1 MVKKIKVLSIVLC
14 LLASTI
20 LGTTGCTTTTSNKEG
35 ANSEYADRE
44 KKITMSYYLG
54 GFGEAHMNAIA
65 KDFMDNYDEDI
76 YLEMK
81 PYVDSANMRSLIQA
95 GEDQGD
101 IIHLSVDMFRNSAYL
116 EELSEV
122 LNMSALGEDA
132 IIKDKD
138 INKYQYYM
146 EDYYVDGEKK
156 TGVFQMP
163 SGKSSYYAFAV
174 NETTLEEA
182 FGGEEYVLPRT
193 TDEFFA
199 FGKTLLDKGVYLT
212 SAAISDATGGGDYL
226 TYLYKLWFAQL
237 TGIEAYDK
245 FCMGEVYNAQNGTW
259 ALADGNDMR
268 ILSDNK
274 DEIINA
280 YKVCDTLLR
289 PENMYLHSSSNEL
302 DYLKNDIVF
311 GGGGCGS
318 NRAKTAFLFIGSW
331 YEKEI
336 EPLIKD
342 GLIEADQTYGIMRA
356 PVVSSLV
363 EYLDYR
369 NGSAYMSDNMLAAVI
384 QTIDEG
390 GTSYEGV
397 SEKDFARIKEARKM
411 AVSQISSDI
420 VVPKIKDESKREDIY
435 KVIRYLASDRAQKVA
450 AEVVGGLNMLPFG
463 ADVTPQDLDITPTNF
478 IKEYNEYTRDPEN
491 ILVDY
496 SHINTIA
503 SQHLLHRWV
512 YIPGGGR
519 LSAYIYSTPTPQT
532 PEQMYDSL
540 YKNLSVNWPNYV
552 KNYKTALGI
561 D

>member
-1 MVKKIKVLSIVLC
+1 MIKKMKILSLVLC
-14 LLASTI
+14 LVISTV
-20 LGTTGCTTTTSNKEG
+20 LGVTGCTTTSSGNGG
-35 ANSEYADRE
+35 ANSEYANR
-44 KKITMSYYLG
+44 KKKVTMSYYLG
-54 GFGEAHMNAIA
+54 GYGEEHMNAIA
-65 KDFMDNYDEDI
+65 KDFMDNYDDEI

-101 IIHLSVDMFRNSAYL
+101 IIQLSVDMFRNSAYL

-122 LNMSALGEDA
+122 LNMTALGEDKV
-132 IIKDKD
+132 IKDKD
-138 INKYQYYM
+138 IENYQYYV

-163 SGKSSYYAFAV
+163 AGKGSYYAFAV
-174 NETTLEEA
+174 NETTLAEA
-182 FGGEEYVLPRT
+182 FGDEEYTLPRT

-199 FGKTLLDKGVYLT
+199 FGKTLLDKGVFLT

-237 TGIEAYDK
+237 TGAEAYDK
-245 FCMGEVYNAQNGTW
+245 FCMGEVYDEKTGKW
-259 ALADGNDMR
+259 ALSDEKDMS

-274 DEIINA
+274 DEIIDA
-280 YKVCDTLLR
+280 YTICDTLLK

-331 YEKEI
+331 LEKEI
-336 EPLIKD
+336 EPLIED
-342 GLIEADQTYGIMRA
+342 GLIEANQTYGIMRA
-356 PVVSSLV
+356 PVASSLV

-369 NGSAYMSDNMLAAVI
+369 NGSAYMSDDMLAAVI

-390 GTSYEGV
+390 GTSYNGV
-397 SEKDFARIKEARKM
+397 SAKDFARIKEARKM
-411 AVSQISSDI
+411 AVAQISSDI

-450 AEVVGGLNMLPFG
+450 AEEVGGLNMLPFG
-463 ADVTPQDLDITPTNF
+463 ADATSQDLEITPTNF
-478 IKEYNEYTRDPEN
+478 VKEYNEFNGDPEN

-496 SHINTIA
+496 SHINTVA
-503 SQHLLHRWV
+503 SQHLLHQWV
-512 YIPGGGR
+512 YIPGGAR
-519 LSAYIYSTPTPQT
+519 LSAYIYSTPSPQT
-532 PEQMYDSL
+532 PEQMYDTL
-540 YKNLSVNWPNYV
+540 YKNLSVNWPNYI
-552 KNYKTALGI
+552 KNYKTAMGI